1 MDARLKHLNALN
13 TFATAARLT
22 SYSMAAEE
30 LFVSQAAVSQQI
42 RLLEQSL
49 GVRLFI
55 RNGRNM
61 LLTQQGKE
69 LYNACKQGFKHII
82 DGLNKVKQDSVAGE
96 LTITSTQAFCSLWL
110 MPRLYKFSLLHPD
123 INIRILASNTL
134 EDMAKKH
141 IDIAIRFSLDE
152 SKLQA
157 EHLAV
162 EQCGTIKAY
171 PVCSPKLITS
181 ANIINPKDL
190 LNCPLIYLANQGKVT
205 WQRWFEEAGV
215 AGYQKHK
222 MKTQVSST
230 DMALSAVLGG
240 YGVTLAATE
249 LFSTYFASKQ
259 VVIPFNIQHPVQWY
273 RYLLYDRHSSK
284 SARIN
289 IFIEWLKNEM
299 FNNPD
304 NNNMLLQ

>member
-13 TFATAARLT
+13 TFVTSARLA

-49 GVRLFI
+49 GVKLFI
-55 RNGRNM
+55 RSGRNM
-61 LLTQQGKE
+61 LLTQQGQE
-69 LYNACKQGFKHII
+69 LYHACSQGFKYII
-82 DGLNKVKQDSVAGE
+82 DGLNKVKQDGIAGE

-141 IDIAIRFSLDE
+141 IDVAIRFGLDK
-152 SKLQA
+152 SRLQA
-157 EHLAV
+157 EHLTI
-162 EQCGTIKAY
+162 EQCGTIKAF
-171 PVCSPKLITS
+171 PVCSPKLIS
-181 ANIINPKDL
+181 SNNITTPKDL
-190 LNCPLIYLANQGKVT
+190 LNCQLIYLANQGKVT

-215 AGYQKHK
+215 TGYEQHK
-222 MKTQVSST
+222 MKTEVSST

-273 RYLLYDRHSSK
+273 RFLLYDQHSSK
-284 SARIN
+284 LARIN
-289 IFIEWLKNEM
+289 IFIDWLKNEIM
-299 FNNPD
+299 NNPD
-304 NNNMLLQ
+304 KTN

>member
-13 TFATAARLT
+13 TFVTSARLN

-49 GVRLFI
+49 GIKLFM
-55 RNGRNM
+55 RSGRNM
-61 LLTQQGKE
+61 LLTQQGKI
-69 LYNACKQGFKHII
+69 LYSACSKGFKEII
-82 DGLNKVKQDSVAGE
+82 DGLNKVKQDSVAGD

-110 MPRLYKFSLLHPD
+110 MPRLYKFSLAHPD

-141 IDIAIRFSLDE
+141 IDVAIRFSLDE
-152 SKLQA
+152 SRLNA
-157 EHLAV
+157 GEMTI

-171 PVCSPKLITS
+171 PVCSPKLIKS
-181 ANIINPKDL
+181 GNIKHPQDL
-190 LNCPLIYLANQGKVT
+190 LNCQLIYLANEGKIT

-215 AGYQKHK
+215 TGYEKHK

-230 DMALSAVLGG
+230 DMALSAVIAG

-249 LFSTYFASKQ
+249 LFSTHLASKQ
-259 VVIPFNIQHPVQWY
+259 VVVPFNIQHPVQWY
-273 RYLLYDRHSSK
+273 RFLLYDNNSSK

-289 IFIEWLKNEM
+289 VFTQWLKAEM
-299 FNNPD
+299 LHSPTHMD
-304 NNNMLLQ
+304 IT